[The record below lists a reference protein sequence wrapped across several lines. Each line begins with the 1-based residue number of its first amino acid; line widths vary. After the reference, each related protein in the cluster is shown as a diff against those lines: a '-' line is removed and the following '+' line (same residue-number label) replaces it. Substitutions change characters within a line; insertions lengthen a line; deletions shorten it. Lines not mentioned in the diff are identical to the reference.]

1 MQESPYSMSDFI
13 KDSKELREKCK
24 ANIWPK
30 SLLAKYHPRDDYD
43 GDTKTA
49 FTPLIYQSPSLE
61 FIIAGVSNDATI
73 DNFLESFNYPFHT
86 YPYEIMS
93 SAANLMQV
101 RRGYQLPVDSL
112 QMAELSKQ
120 VNDGVVSGVKKALS
134 EKERSRN
141 PRPAWLS
148 QEDYEGRYDS
158 PSIFSTAVASGI
170 ARIRAEFDVDS
181 NMLFDTAYL
190 FTMIPAMY
198 GRCHIDAC
206 LHGLHLAGFLSKDYS
221 KQVI

>member
-1 MQESPYSMSDFI
+1 MSDVI

-43 GDTKTA
+43 GDTRSA
-49 FTPLIYQSPSLE
+49 FTPLIYQSPALE
-61 FIIAGVSNDATI
+61 FIIAGVANDATI

-86 YPYEIMS
+86 YPYELMA
-93 SAANLMQV
+93 SAASSIQV
-101 RRGYQLPVDSL
+101 RRGYEMPVDSL

-120 VNDGVVSGVKKALS
+120 VNDGVVDGMKKALS
-134 EKERSRN
+134 AKERGAN
-141 PRPAWLS
+141 PRPDWLS
-148 QEDYEGRYDS
+148 QEDYEGMYDS

-170 ARIRAEFDVDS
+170 YRIRAEFDIDS

-190 FTMIPAMY
+190 MAMIPAMY

-206 LHGLHLAGFLSKDYS
+206 LQGLHLAGFLSEDYS

>member
-1 MQESPYSMSDFI
+1 MPDYISD
-13 KDSKELREKCK
+13 SRELREKCK

-30 SLLAKYHPRDDYD
+30 SLLAKYHPREDYD

-49 FTPLIYQSPSLE
+49 FTQLIYQSPSLE
-61 FIIAGVSNDATI
+61 FIIAGASNDATI
-73 DNFLESFNYPFHT
+73 DNFLEVFNYPFHT
-86 YPYEIMS
+86 FPYELMTS
-93 SAANLMQV
+93 SAHMLQI
-101 RRGYQLPVDSL
+101 RRGFTTPVDNL

-120 VNDGVVSGVKKALS
+120 VNDGVMAGVKKALS

-141 PRPAWLS
+141 PRPSWLS

-158 PSIFSTAVASGI
+158 PSVFSTAVASGI

-190 FTMIPAMY
+190 FAMIPAMY
-198 GRCHIDAC
+198 GKCHIDAC

-221 KQVI
+221 KQLI